1 MRIIVTGGTGMLGR
15 ALVDDLAADGH
26 DVIILTRSPGR
37 ASGLPANVRAAG
49 WDARSG
55 DGWAELID
63 SNTAIVNLA
72 AENIGGERFLPDRWT
87 ASKRQRIRQ
96 SRIDAGRA
104 VVDGVRRADQKLQ
117 VVIQA
122 SATGYYGW
130 HESGRLSEEHP
141 SGDDFLA
148 SVVRDWEASSAP
160 VEDEGVRRAII
171 RTGVVLTPYGGPVRR
186 LLVPYRFFVGGPI
199 GGGKQWWSWIHPKD
213 VVRGIR
219 FLIERTDAHGPF
231 NLVAPEPVTNDDFG
245 KTLGRVLGRP
255 HFFPLPAFALRLPLG
270 EVADIVLK
278 GQPVVPQ
285 RLLAMGFDYWFP
297 GLEEALRDLLQ
308 QPGKAAAGRAR
319 ARTDA

>member
-1 MRIIVTGGTGMLGR
+1 MRIIVTGGTGMIGR
-15 ALVDDLAADGH
+15 PLADDLAADGH

-55 DGWAELID
+55 DGWAGLID
-63 SNTAIVNLA
+63 SSTAIVNLA

-87 ASKRQRIRQ
+87 ADKRQRIRQ

-104 VVDGVRRADQKLQ
+104 VVDAVRRAGQKPQ

-130 HESGRLSEEHP
+130 HESGRITENHP

-148 SVVRDWEASSAP
+148 SVVRDWEASTAP

-171 RTGVVLTPYGGPVRR
+171 RTGVVLTPDGGPVRR
-186 LLVPYRFFVGGPI
+186 LLVPYRLFVGGPI
-199 GGGKQWWSWIHPKD
+199 GGGKQWWSWIHPED

-219 FLIERTDAHGPF
+219 FLIERVDAHGPF
-231 NLVAPEPVTNDDFG
+231 NLVAPEPVTNDEFG

-255 HFFPLPAFALRLPLG
+255 HFFPLPAVALRLPLG

-285 RLLAMGFDYWFP
+285 HLLDMGFDYCFP
-297 GLEEALRDLLQ
+297 LLEDALRDLLQ
-308 QPGKAAAGRAR
+308 HPRKASERLSRAG
-319 ARTDA
+319 THG